1 MGRSPL
7 CGFGRSGSGG
17 FDVRFHATW
26 SGARA
31 ETRRDG
37 FVRGETTGGYPRG
50 ARRVGELFARHAR
63 PVDLAALRGF
73 SECFPKA
80 SQRIRSLPSYR
91 LARSHSTMSD
101 ERQDCS
107 SRFGFPTLC
116 SMNEQARLLKHT
128 DGLPQA
134 DRDVEHMQG
143 HWVLARL
150 GKRVLRPGG
159 EGLTKRMLAHA
170 PTAGRK
176 VVEFAPGLGR
186 TTRLIMQDG
195 PSAYTGVDRDGQV
208 AAIIGPLVKPIGGTC
223 LNADAAD
230 TGLPDG
236 GADVVVGEAMLTMQ
250 SERGKRAVIAEA
262 RRILKPGGLYA
273 IHEMGLTPDDVPD
286 GVKDAV
292 RRDLAK
298 AIRVNARPLTDG
310 EWRALL
316 EAEGFEVVWSGG
328 APMALL
334 GVRRN
339 IMDEGV
345 GGVLRIMRNL
355 LTHPDLRA
363 RVLDMRRVFAKYG
376 DTLDGV
382 AFVARRKD

>member
-1 MGRSPL
+1 ML
-7 CGFGRSGSGG
+7 SG
-17 FDVRFHATW
+17 
-26 SGARA
+26 
-31 ETRRDG
+31 
-37 FVRGETTGGYPRG
+37 
-50 ARRVGELFARHAR
+50 
-63 PVDLAALRGF
+63 
-73 SECFPKA
+73 
-80 SQRIRSLPSYR
+80 
-91 LARSHSTMSD
+91 
-101 ERQDCS
+101 
-107 SRFGFPTLC
+107 
-116 SMNEQARLLKHT
+116 MNEHAKTLKHT

-170 PTAGRK
+170 PVAGRK

-186 TTRLIMQDG
+186 TTRLIMQEA
-195 PSAYTGVDRDGQV
+195 PSAYTGVDRDAQV
-208 AAIIGPLVKPIGGTC
+208 ASIIGPLAESVGGTC

-230 TGLPDG
+230 TGLPEG
-236 GADVVVGEAMLTMQ
+236 EADVVVGEAMLTMQ
-250 SERGKRAVIAEA
+250 SERGKRAIIAEA

-316 EAEGFEVVWSGG
+316 ESEGFEVVWGGG

-339 IMDEGV
+339 LADEGV

-355 LTHPDLRA
+355 LTHPDLRG
-363 RVLDMRRVFAKYG
+363 RVLDMRRVFSKYG